1 MRKIYLAV
9 WSSIFRAPPVRSI
22 KNIERKVKESYQHFH
37 FSPFFN
43 YFIWYLELDHS
54 LTDSLSHA
62 TVQGK
67 C

>member
-9 WSSIFRAPPVRSI
+9 WSSIFSAPPVRSI

-43 YFIWYLELDHS
+43 YFI
-54 LTDSLSHA
+54 
-62 TVQGK
+62 VP
-67 C
+67 